1 MTEAHT
7 PYVYL
12 YQADSG
18 ILLLSDSLQAL
29 YSLPQNQRLC
39 PPRRWLNC
47 FSSTDQRR
55 LKHAF
60 NALLLANDND
70 QLQLSL
76 RLNSFSSQGARRPV
90 EHQLCVVLIN
100 SVRFICGRVSPIWNP
115 PVRHP
120 ASHRQSVYWSALPFR
135 ETSRPG

>member
-18 ILLLSDSLQAL
+18 ILLLSDALQAL

-47 FSSTDQRR
+47 YSSLDQSR
-55 LKHAF
+55 LKQAF
-60 NALLLANDND
+60 NALLLANKNN

-76 RLNSFSSQGARRPV
+76 RLNSFSRQGAQRPV

-100 SVRFICGRVSPIWNP
+100 SVRFICGRVNPISNP
-115 PVRHP
+115 PTRHP
-120 ASHRQSVYWSALPFR
+120 ASYRQSAYSSALPFR
-135 ETSRPG
+135 GTSQCG